1 MNKDAMFVFYNKNW
15 MSLNG
20 SYKSNRRSPLFS
32 AILSSVYYEQKDF
45 DSFYRNV
52 Y

>member
-32 AILSSVYYEQKDF
+32 AILS
-45 DSFYRNV
+45 NV
-52 Y
+52 YFE